1 MSMYP
6 VSGVR
11 REEGRGR
18 GGEGKVDV
26 VCEAVRKV
34 LVEIDENKLVL
45 SSLFV

>member
-6 VSGVR
+6 VR

-18 GGEGKVDV
+18 GGEGGEGKVDV